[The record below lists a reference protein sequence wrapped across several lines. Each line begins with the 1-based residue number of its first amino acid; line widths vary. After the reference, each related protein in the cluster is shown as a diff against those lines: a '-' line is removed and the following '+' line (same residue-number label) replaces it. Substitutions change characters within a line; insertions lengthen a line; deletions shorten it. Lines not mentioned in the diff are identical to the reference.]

1 MLGWMHIGGEHPG
14 TREGLLLSHRSV
26 RVGLAASLSVVLLA
40 PLGLA
45 TVSATTAG
53 AITSSPLV
61 RVRDTAIHASLAS
74 SNWSGYAIAGTF
86 SAVTGSWTVPTVA
99 PSTVPTYSS
108 SWIGVD
114 GLENK
119 DLIQTGTESDY
130 VGGHA
135 KYDAWWEVLPGAEK
149 VIAKV
154 PVLPGDHMSASI
166 TRVTAEDW
174 RFVLTDLTSGK
185 RFTYTRAYKGPGA
198 SAEWIQE
205 RPMVGG
211 SLSTLADYGSTTFS
225 SLTENG
231 VNPHLTAAD
240 SISMVGNRLISVP
253 SAPSAL
259 GDAFSVAY
267 GDSAPPPPA
276 G

>member
-1 MLGWMHIGGEHPG
+1 MVGLMDIDGEQPV
-14 TREGLLLSHRSV
+14 TREGLLLSRRSV
-26 RVGLAASLSVVLLA
+26 RIGLAASLSIVVLA

-45 TVSATTAG
+45 TVTATGAG
-53 AITSSPLV
+53 AITSAPLV

-74 SNWSGYAIAGTF
+74 SNWSGYGFAGTF
-86 SAVTGSWTVPTVA
+86 SAITGSWTVPSVT
-99 PSTVPTYSS
+99 PSAGPTYSS

-166 TRVTAEDW
+166 TRVSAEDW
-174 RFVLTDLTSGK
+174 RFVLADVTSGK
-185 RFTYTRAYKGPGA
+185 RFTYTRLYNGPGA

-205 RPMVGG
+205 RPLVGG
-211 SLSTLADYGSTTFS
+211 TLSTLADYGSTTFS
-225 SLTENG
+225 SLTANG
-231 VNPHLTAAD
+231 INPHLVTADA
-240 SISMVGNRLISVP
+240 ISMVGNRLISVP

-259 GDAFSVAY
+259 GDAFTVAY
-267 GDSAPPPPA
+267 GDSTPPPPA